1 MVCERLLV
9 ERQLVFFGF
18 FGRGEQERDENGRRE
33 KRGDGCET
41 CGRAG
46 KGIERQRG
54 GIVEFGIVELEFFG
68 IEVELVR
75 FRLVRFRLVR
85 IGGELSE
92 SAGQQ
97 VSESANEALFGAFFI
112 GGLAY

>member
-33 KRGDGCET
+33 KHGDGCET

-54 GIVEFGIVELEFFG
+54 GIVEFGIVEPEFFG
-68 IEVELVR
+68 IGVE
-75 FRLVRFRLVR
+75 FVRFRLVR
-85 IGGELSE
+85 IGSELSE

-97 VSESANEALFGAFFI
+97 VSESANEALFGAFSI
-112 GGLAY
+112 GGLAC

>member
-18 FGRGEQERDENGRRE
+18 FGRGEQERDEDGRRE

-54 GIVEFGIVELEFFG
+54 GIVEFGIVEFGIVELEFFG

-75 FRLVRFRLVR
+75 FRLVR
-85 IGGELSE
+85 IGSELSE

-97 VSESANEALFGAFFI
+97 VSESANEAPFGAFSI
-112 GGLAY
+112 GGLAC